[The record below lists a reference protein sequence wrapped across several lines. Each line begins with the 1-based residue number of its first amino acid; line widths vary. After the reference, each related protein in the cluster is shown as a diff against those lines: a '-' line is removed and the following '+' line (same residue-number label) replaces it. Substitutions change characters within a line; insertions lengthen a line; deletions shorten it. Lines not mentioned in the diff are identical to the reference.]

1 MHLSPVRG
9 LYTERGR
16 ILAKFSFILRKV
28 KRGRSRTFRT
38 WKTELNAL
46 SFVVLSFVLKVV
58 LPNNKF
64 YVSEKSVL
72 PNILWSMLTKLLWS
86 VRRSLLN
93 KGQWRKKWMTDST
106 SLPQLHIGQVVSW
119 KLCLNLCS
127 RMWLRPSRSS
137 VICLIPIGLCKAKS
151 QLEEGCMNFV
161 KTL

>member
-9 LYTERGR
+9 LYTEKGK
-16 ILAKFSFILRKV
+16 ILAKFSFILRKI
-28 KRGRSRTFRT
+28 KRGRSSTPRT
-38 WKTELNAL
+38 WKTELNAR

-64 YVSEKSVL
+64 YVSAKSVL
-72 PNILWSMLTKLLWS
+72 PNTLWSMLTKLLRS

-93 KGQWRKKWMTDST
+93 KGQWRKKWMTDSK
-106 SLPQLHIGQVVSW
+106 SFPQLHIGQVVSW
-119 KLCLNLCS
+119 KLCS

-137 VICLIPIGLCKAKS
+137 VICLILIGLLKAKS